1 LTQLVT
7 LTDGIGVSD
16 FGESLRFQKVLQGQ
30 EIMGINTPYDS
41 INAQSPRLYEL
52 GRCYPGSNCSGIAAT
67 GNIRMPQAA
76 SDFPGN
82 STGFSESFRFQKVLQ
97 GQEILPCPPYGRASF
112 DETRGN
118 GCFGRYDGY
127 QLLGSRNGWPA
138 QMHDNSSHLH
148 ASVTA
153 GQVSSPSSVL
163 MFQHAVNPVSNSRY
177 DIGNHNQGL
186 YIPEAKNGMFAPAIS
201 DKPIFSSGLAQE
213 GINSFGAN
221 NFLNN
226 NQFDSSRS
234 HDSVSTPRGNQ
245 DMLSSCKT
253 GCRLFGFSLTDDTHV
268 GSKEAAVAS
277 TITSR
282 FNKDY
287 GGG

>member
-1 LTQLVT
+1 
-7 LTDGIGVSD
+7 
-16 FGESLRFQKVLQGQ
+16 LQGQ

-177 DIGNHNQGL
+177 DIGNRNQGS

-234 HDSVSTPRGNQ
+234 RDSVSTLIGNQ
-245 DMLSSCKT
+245 DMVSSCKT